1 MTKEES
7 TETNQTTSIREIL
20 SRYFKF
26 SEEPVEDSGQPKR
39 RPPRKDEA
47 STRLKLLKPIPW
59 LLGLLFIFSF
69 YWDFN
74 GVQLSAGAFDLNFNG
89 LLRIISISG
98 LIGFLTNR
106 IAITMLFR
114 PMKKRPL
121 LGQGLIPAHKERIA
135 KRLAASVADDLIN
148 PKLIQKKIEESG
160 AIRKYRNKMVGS
172 INEVVLKTEF
182 RSDLKR
188 WLSSRLHEMVNDR
201 SFRERLASG
210 ITDEVEQSASDS
222 SIDKAALKAYM
233 FFRGRNIRDIV
244 DAALVKLP
252 GKIEQ
257 EFSVVDRY
265 LDRLPEVLEQNIESI
280 DQFAAQLLERLI
292 HQLNVEKIVEENLR
306 SFDESKLEQM
316 IKGASNEQLNTIQYL
331 GAVLGTIGGF
341 VIWEPIISL
350 VIIGTLFG
358 TLYLMDLLLQR

>member
-1 MTKEES
+1 MIKEEPP
-7 TETNQTTSIREIL
+7 EPNQPTSIREIL
-20 SRYFKF
+20 SRYFSF
-26 SEEPVEDSGQPKR
+26 TEEPIQHSDHPKKR
-39 RPPRKDEA
+39 STRKNET
-47 STRLKLLKPIPW
+47 STRLKLLMPIPW

-74 GVQLSAGAFDLNFNG
+74 GVQLSAGEFDLKFDG

-135 KRLAASVADDLIN
+135 KRLAVSVADDLIN
-148 PKLIQKKIEESG
+148 PKLIQKKIEQSG
-160 AIRKYRNKMVGS
+160 AISKYRNRMVGS
-172 INEVVLKTEF
+172 INDVVLKPEF

-188 WLSSRLHEMVNDR
+188 WLSSRLHEMINDK
-201 SFRERLASG
+201 SFRERLATG

-252 GKIEQ
+252 SKIEQ

-265 LDRLPEVLEQNIESI
+265 LDRLPEVLDQNIESI
-280 DQFAAQLLERLI
+280 DRFAAQLLERLI
-292 HQLNVEKIVEENLR
+292 YQLNVEKIVEENLR
-306 SFDESKLEQM
+306 SFDENKLEQM

-350 VIIGTLFG
+350 VMIGTLFG
-358 TLYLMDLLLQR
+358 TLYLMDLLLQ

>member
-7 TETNQTTSIREIL
+7 PEPNQSTSIREIL
-20 SRYFKF
+20 SRYFNF
-26 SEEPVEDSGQPKR
+26 TEEPVEDSRQPKR
-39 RPPRKDEA
+39 RPPRKVET

-69 YWDFN
+69 YWDFT
-74 GVQLSAGAFDLNFNG
+74 GVQLSVGSIDLNFDG

-135 KRLAASVADDLIN
+135 KRLAASVAEDLIN
-148 PKLIQKKIEESG
+148 PRLIQKKLEQSG
-160 AIRKYRNKMVGS
+160 AISKYRDKMMGS
-172 INEVVLKTEF
+172 ISDVLRQPEF
-182 RSDLKR
+182 RSDLKL
-188 WLSSRLHEMVNDR
+188 WLSSRLHEMIDDKN
-201 SFRERLASG
+201 FRERLASG

-222 SIDKAALKAYM
+222 SIDRAALKAYM
-233 FFRGRNIRDIV
+233 FFRGRNIRGIV
-244 DAALVKLP
+244 DAALMKLP
-252 GKIEQ
+252 QKIEQ
-257 EFSVVDRY
+257 EFSIVDRY
-265 LDRLPEVLEQNIESI
+265 LDRLPEVLNENRESI

-306 SFDESKLEQM
+306 SFDENKLEQM

-341 VIWEPIISL
+341 VIWEPVISL

-358 TLYLMDLLLQR
+358 TLYLMDLVLQ